1 MFGDMSDGCGSVGG
15 VLKTS
20 LYGQPIG
27 DIGTIKANKNGIATF
42 DFSVSGLEMMGDD
55 SIIGRSLVLMSQNSI
70 LYGKRLACGVIGI
83 V

>member
-1 MFGDMSDGCGSVGG
+1 MSDGCRSVGG
-15 VLKTS
+15 VLKTNV
-20 LYGQPIG
+20 YGQPNG
-27 DIGTIKANKNGIATF
+27 DIGTIKANKNGIASF
-42 DFSVSGLEMMGDD
+42 NFSVSGLEMMGDD

>member
-1 MFGDMSDGCGSVGG
+1 MSDGCRSVGG
-15 VLKTS
+15 VLKTNV
-20 LYGQPIG
+20 YGQPNG
-27 DIGTIKANKNGIATF
+27 DIGTIKANKNGIASF